1 MNVFSDQSI
10 LILTVVAF
18 VIVWSVLKV
27 IEGDIRK

>member
-1 MNVFSDQSI
+1 MNVFSDRSL

-27 IEGDIRK
+27 IDGDIRK

>member
-1 MNVFSDQSI
+1 MNVFSDRGI